1 MMNLFKSKSNKNKHL
16 ICIHLFPLLN
26 KIKMVRCAVSKL
38 FSSLI
43 LLCRF
48 KNWRVATNVSNNFN
62 TMTNRE
68 QKVIKMKQAK
78 DKDILIN
85 IISTYLKRS
94 KAELNTFPFSEKY
107 KYLKPLPLETE
118 TNRILVC
125 SPLAVHQVFCAFS
138 STYSC
143 ICLQERRKHDLNNVP
158 RLLLVYTFVTF
169 FFFLKN
175 MVFCVNG
182 VALWSSFHSLT
193 QKIKY
198 GQKYFFLDM
207 CI

>member
-1 MMNLFKSKSNKNKHL
+1 MAQAHSISEVHKRPAYGKRQRALRNVPKLFVIKLSACMMNLFKSKSNKNKHL
-16 ICIHLFPLLN
+16 ICIHLFPSLN

-94 KAELNTFPFSEKY
+94 KAERNTFPFSEKY
-107 KYLKPLPLETE
+107 KYLKPLPVETE

-125 SPLAVHQVFCAFS
+125 SA
-138 STYSC
+138 
-143 ICLQERRKHDLNNVP
+143 
-158 RLLLVYTFVTF
+158 
-169 FFFLKN
+169 
-175 MVFCVNG
+175 
-182 VALWSSFHSLT
+182 SSFLCL
-193 QKIKY
+193 
-198 GQKYFFLDM
+198 FFY
-207 CI
+207 I